1 MRERSSVIDGKGR
14 MKKEIVN
21 IEIVEKMN
29 VKQRVRDE
37 GEK

>member
-21 IEIVEKMN
+21 IEI
-29 VKQRVRDE
+29 
-37 GEK
+37 GEKRSKNNRM